1 MRVCRFRLTVRSAWP
16 LAPIRAAGKLLA
28 TIVPPPPGPPPPGP
42 VTTNGQTGGP
52 VCPAAFAQPGL
63 QGDPAMPDS
72 TNSTGAKTLPPPRD
86 PHLRALADCIR
97 ALAMDAVQQAKSGHP
112 GMPMGM
118 ADIAT
123 VLYSE
128 FLHFDAADP
137 HWLDRDR
144 FLISNGHGSMLLYAL
159 LYLTG
164 YQDMTIEQIKRFRQI
179 DSRTAGHP
187 EYRHADGIETTTG
200 PLGQGTANAVGM
212 ALAERIM
219 NASFGDALVDHFTYV
234 FLGDGCLMEGI
245 SHEAISLAGHL
256 KLGKLIAFFDN
267 NAISIDG
274 ATSLAVSD
282 DQTARFRASHWHVQ
296 EIDGHDTDAIRDA
309 IRKAQAV
316 TDQPSMISCRTI
328 IGFGLPTRAGT
339 QKAHS
344 DAPGEEE
351 IAGARKLLGW
361 DAPPFV
367 IPPALLDAWR
377 AIGAKGRAARMAWAD
392 RVKTAP
398 DGLRQDFERRTKGEL
413 PANWRSAIAAARQE
427 FVDGG
432 KDMATR
438 QASGAVL
445 NHLFDAIPELL
456 GGSADLTPSNNT
468 RAKNQVEIRP
478 GEYNG
483 SYVHY
488 GVREHGMAAAMNG
501 IALHG
506 GLIPYGGTFLTFSDY
521 CRPAIRLA
529 AMMQIRTIFVMTHDS
544 IGLGEDGPTHQP
556 IEHLAALRAI
566 PHLAVYRPG
575 DPVETAECWEAILDA
590 PRQAALIALSR
601 QPMPLLRHDAGGENR
616 SAKGGYVLLEAEGGA
631 RKLTIMATG
640 SELHLAVA
648 AREVM
653 QNEGVPTAVVSMPCR
668 LLFEQQDAAYQ
679 RAVLGQGAARVA
691 VEAGVEVSWDR
702 YLGFDGRFVGM
713 HGFGASGKIADV
725 YKKFDITTD
734 AVVRAARDVVR
745 RVPG

>member
-1 MRVCRFRLTVRSAWP
+1 
-16 LAPIRAAGKLLA
+16 
-28 TIVPPPPGPPPPGP
+28 
-42 VTTNGQTGGP
+42 
-52 VCPAAFAQPGL
+52 
-63 QGDPAMPDS
+63 MPD
-72 TNSTGAKTLPPPRD
+72 TVTPALKTIPSPKD
-86 PHLRALADCIR
+86 PHLRELADCIR
-97 ALAMDAVQQAKSGHP
+97 ALAMDAVEQAKSGHP

-123 VLYSE
+123 VLFSE
-128 FLHFDAADP
+128 FMRFDAADP

-144 FLISNGHGSMLLYAL
+144 FLISNGHGSMLLYGL

-164 YQDMTIEQIKRFRQI
+164 YKDMPIEEIKRFRQVN
-179 DSRTAGHP
+179 SKTPGHP

-200 PLGQGTANAVGM
+200 PLGQGLANSVGM

-219 NASFGDALVDHFTYV
+219 NASFGDKLVDHYTYV
-234 FLGDGCLMEGI
+234 FMGDGCLMEGI

-267 NAISIDG
+267 NSISIDG
-274 ATSLAVSD
+274 ATSLSVSD
-282 DQTARFRASHWHVQ
+282 DQTMRFHASHWHVQ

-309 IRKAQAV
+309 IKQAQAV
-316 TDQPSMISCRTI
+316 TDKPSMISCRTI
-328 IGFGLPTRAGT
+328 IGFGLPTKAGT

-361 DAPPFV
+361 TAPPFV

-377 AIGAKGRAARMAWAD
+377 TIGAKGRGAHMAWAD
-392 RVKTAP
+392 QVKAAP

-413 PANWRSAIAAARQE
+413 PEGWRGAIAAAKQE

-432 KDMATR
+432 KDLATR

-468 RAKNQVEIRP
+468 KAKNQVEIRP
-478 GEYNG
+478 GEYKG

-529 AMMQIRTIFVMTHDS
+529 AMMEIRTIFVMTHDS

-575 DPVETAECWEAILDA
+575 DPVETAECWESILDA
-590 PRQAALIALSR
+590 PRRAALIALSR
-601 QPMPLLRHDAGGENR
+601 QPMPLLRHDAGSENL

-640 SELHLAVA
+640 SELHLAVE
-648 AREVM
+648 ARDVM
-653 QNEGVPTAVVSMPCR
+653 QKEGVPTAVVSMPCR

-679 RAVLGQGAARVA
+679 RAVLGEGSGRVA

-713 HGFGASGKIADV
+713 HEFGASGKIGDV

-734 AVVRAARDVVR
+734 AVVRAARDVVKKM
-745 RVPG
+745 VG

>member
-1 MRVCRFRLTVRSAWP
+1 
-16 LAPIRAAGKLLA
+16 
-28 TIVPPPPGPPPPGP
+28 
-42 VTTNGQTGGP
+42 
-52 VCPAAFAQPGL
+52 
-63 QGDPAMPDS
+63 MPDS
-72 TNSTGAKTLPPPRD
+72 KIDSSAVKTLPPPRD
-86 PHLRALADCIR
+86 PHLRDMADAIR
-97 ALAMDAVQQAKSGHP
+97 VLAMDAVQQAKSGHP

-123 VLYSE
+123 VLFSD
-128 FLHFDAADP
+128 FMRFDAADP

-144 FLISNGHGSMLLYAL
+144 FVISNGHGSMLLYSL

-164 YQDMTIEQIKRFRQI
+164 YKDMPIEEIKRFRQI
-179 DSRTAGHP
+179 DSKTPGHP

-200 PLGQGTANAVGM
+200 PLGQGLANSVGM

-234 FLGDGCLMEGI
+234 FMGDGCLMEGI

-267 NAISIDG
+267 NSISIDG

-282 DQTARFRASHWHVQ
+282 DQSARFRASHWHVQ
-296 EIDGHDTDAIRDA
+296 EIDGHDTDAIREA
-309 IRKAQAV
+309 IKQAQAV
-316 TDQPSMISCRTI
+316 TDQPSMISCRTV
-328 IGFGLPTRAGT
+328 IGFGMPTKAGT

-351 IAGARKLLGW
+351 IAGARKLLAW
-361 DAPPFV
+361 DSPPFV
-367 IPPALLDAWR
+367 IPQPLLDAWR
-377 AIGAKGRAARMAWAD
+377 AIGAKGRGRRMAWAE
-392 RVKTAP
+392 RVKAAP
-398 DGLRQDFERRTKGEL
+398 EGLRQDFERRTRGEL
-413 PANWRSAIAAARQE
+413 PAGWRNAIAAAKKE
-427 FVDGG
+427 FQDGG
-432 KDMATR
+432 KDLATR

-445 NHLFDAIPELL
+445 DHLFAAIPELL

-478 GEYNG
+478 GEYKG

-506 GLIPYGGTFLTFSDY
+506 GLIPYGGTFMTFSDY

-529 AMMQIRTIFVMTHDS
+529 AMMEIRTIFVMTHDS

-575 DPVETAECWEAILDA
+575 DPVETAECWELILDA
-590 PRQAALIALSR
+590 PRRAALIALSR
-601 QPMPLLRHDAGGENR
+601 QPMPLLRRDPGTENL
-616 SAKGGYVLLEAEGGA
+616 SAKGGYVLLEAEGGP

-640 SELHLAVA
+640 SELHLAVE
-648 AREVM
+648 ARDVM
-653 QNEGVPTAVVSMPCR
+653 QKEGVPTAVVSMPCR
-668 LLFEQQDAAYQ
+668 LLFEEQDAAYKK
-679 RAVLGQGAARVA
+679 AVLGEGTARVA

-702 YLGFDGRFVGM
+702 YLGFAGRFIGM
-713 HGFGASGKIADV
+713 HEFGASGKIGDV
-725 YKKFDITTD
+725 YKKFDITTE
-734 AVVRAARDVVR
+734 AVVRAARDVVKLT
-745 RVPG
+745 

>member
-1 MRVCRFRLTVRSAWP
+1 MPHPFDLAVVRSQG
-16 LAPIRAAGKLLA
+16 LRH
-28 TIVPPPPGPPPPGP
+28 
-42 VTTNGQTGGP
+42 GGERR
-52 VCPAAFAQPGL
+52 L
-63 QGDPAMPDS
+63 QGTIAMPDS
-72 TNSTGAKTLPPPRD
+72 TTTPAVKTLPAPRD
-86 PHLRALADCIR
+86 PHLRDLADCIR
-97 ALAMDAVQQAKSGHP
+97 ALAMDAVQNSKSGHP

-123 VLYSE
+123 VLFSE
-128 FLHFDAADP
+128 FLHFDVEDP

-164 YQDMTIEQIKRFRQI
+164 YKDMPIEEIKRFRQI
-179 DSRTAGHP
+179 DSKTAGHP
-187 EYRHADGIETTTG
+187 EYRHSDGIETTTG
-200 PLGQGTANAVGM
+200 PLGQGTANSVGM

-219 NASFGDALVDHFTYV
+219 NATFGDALVDHHTYV

-267 NAISIDG
+267 NSISIDG
-274 ATSLAVSD
+274 PTSLAVSD
-282 DQTARFRASHWHVQ
+282 NQTERFRAAHWHVQ

-309 IRKAQAV
+309 IRAAQAV
-316 TDQPSMISCRTI
+316 TDQPSMISCKTI

-361 DAPPFV
+361 TEPPFI
-367 IPPALLDAWR
+367 IPPKLLADWR
-377 AIGAKGRAARMAWAD
+377 AIGVRGRSTRMAWAD
-392 RVKTAP
+392 RVKAAP
-398 DGLRQDFERRTKGEL
+398 TDLRHDFERRTRGEL
-413 PANWRSAIAAARQE
+413 PQDWRGAIAAAKQG
-427 FVDGG
+427 FLADP
-432 KDMATR
+432 KDIATR
-438 QASGAVL
+438 AASGAVL

-468 RAKNQVEIRP
+468 KAKNQVEIRP
-478 GEYNG
+478 GEYKG

-506 GLIPYGGTFLTFSDY
+506 GLIPYGGTFMCFSDY

-529 AMMQIRTIFVMTHDS
+529 AMMEIRTIFVMTHDS

-556 IEHLAALRAI
+556 IEHLSALRAI

-575 DPVETAECWEAILDA
+575 DPIETAECWESILDA
-590 PRQAALIALSR
+590 PRRAALIALSR
-601 QPMPLLRHDAGGENR
+601 QPMPLLRRNPGSENL
-616 SAKGGYVLLEAEGGA
+616 SAKGGYVLQEAEGGA

-640 SELHLAVA
+640 SELHLAVE
-648 AREVM
+648 ARTVL
-653 QNEGVPTAVVSMPCR
+653 QGEGIPTAVVSMPCR
-668 LLFEQQDAAYQ
+668 LLFEQQDASYR
-679 RAVLGQGAARVA
+679 RAVLGDSPARVA
-691 VEAGVEVSWDR
+691 VEAGVDMSWDR
-702 YLGFDGRFVGM
+702 YLGFEGRFVGM
-713 HGFGASGKIADV
+713 HGYGASGKIGDV
-725 YKKFDITTD
+725 YKKFDITTE
-734 AVVRAARDVVR
+734 AVVRAAREVVR
-745 RVPG
+745 EVHL